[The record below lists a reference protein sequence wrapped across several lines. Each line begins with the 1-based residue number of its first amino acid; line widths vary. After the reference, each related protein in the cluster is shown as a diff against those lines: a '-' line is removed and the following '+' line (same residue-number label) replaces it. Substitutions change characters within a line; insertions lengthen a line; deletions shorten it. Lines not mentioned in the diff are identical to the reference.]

1 MRAEERLPDPTDLM
15 DYPQLA
21 ILAALDTT
29 LNAAICALVAA
40 HPHMGAVDITIPRQ
54 EIRLHNMADRVIHHA
69 CNLESAVE
77 YYRAAIEEELYPYG
91 KEDF

>member
-1 MRAEERLPDPTDLM
+1 MREDRIPDSEEIK

-40 HPHMGAVDITIPRQ
+40 HPQTGEAETRPRQ
-54 EIRLHNMADRVIHHA
+54 KIKLHNLADRVIYQA
-69 CNLESAVE
+69 CNLESAME
-77 YYRAAIEEELYPYG
+77 YYRAAIEEVLQPYG